1 MKILLAA
8 LFAIVI
14 GSTGIGA
21 MAFDSP
27 PVTRKMTMP
36 SGLRKP
42 PTPVPTRAPLA
53 RPRGVG
59 VATTGSQCSRL
70 GVEAS
75 ACVSAI
81 AAGKLVLIWSFTAG
95 AGPKPAGFNILRNRN
110 LAVTNVDRN
119 QTGYVMQEALVDAAG
134 DCYSVQAYS
143 NAPAKTGPV
152 SKAYCIVAPTVL
164 SPSHVLPSYS
174 VDAYGSQPCH
184 KPDQHNYNGRL
195 QGPASPADEKGGWYT
210 ANDNLGP
217 SKPVI
222 SGTILVG
229 YSHSRNSMGCGDN
242 MSSSQY
248 RSGISFDLKGISAK
262 NFTKATLFLNV
273 AHAWIDSYLSD
284 LARRPTARTSI
295 CGSCPGGYNVVFDR
309 TEQQTNVSCTSSI
322 GYATNKRWMNSKPKP
337 DGSIPATKT
346 SLIGFDP
353 AIKVYASR
361 GTMSIDVTAM
371 VKTWLSGGR
380 PNNGFVLSPHDPAPD
395 RVSNTECLTQ
405 YGAPTLTLQYR

>member
-1 MKILLAA
+1 MVPGVRFFTPPGRSLQELWFDPNRLSGQARSAASRRQRPAFLARWIMKILLAA

-21 MAFDSP
+21 TAFDS

-70 GVEAS
+70 GMGAS

-110 LAVTNVDRN
+110 LAVTNVSRN
-119 QTGYVMQEALVDAAG
+119 QTFYVMQEGLVDAAG

-143 NAPAKTGPV
+143 NAPPKTGPV

-164 SPSHVLPSYS
+164 SPSHVLPSYA
-174 VDAYGSQPCH
+174 VDAYGSRRCQ
-184 KPDQHNYNGRL
+184 KASRYNGRT
-195 QGPASPADEKGGWYT
+195 QGPTSPADEKRGWYT
-210 ANDNLGP
+210 ANDNLVP

-273 AHAWIDSYLSD
+273 AKTWKDSYLGD
-284 LARRPTARTSI
+284 LARRPTSPAGI
-295 CGSCPGGYNVVFDR
+295 CGSCPGGHYFALAR
-309 TEQQTNVSCTSSI
+309 TEWQTNVSCASSI
-322 GYATNKRWMNSKPKP
+322 GYATNKRWMNSK
-337 DGSIPATKT
+337 
-346 SLIGFDP
+346 SLSD
-353 AIKVYASR
+353 
-361 GTMSIDVTAM
+361 
-371 VKTWLSGGR
+371 
-380 PNNGFVLSPHDPAPD
+380 
-395 RVSNTECLTQ
+395 NTV
-405 YGAPTLTLQYR
+405 RKN

>member
-1 MKILLAA
+1 VKILLAA
-8 LFAIVI
+8 LFAMVI
-14 GSTGIGA
+14 GSRGIGA
-21 MAFDSP
+21 TAFDSP
-27 PVTRKMTMP
+27 VTRKVTMP

-70 GVEAS
+70 GMEAS
-75 ACVSAI
+75 ACASAI

-95 AGPKPAGFNILRNRN
+95 AGPKPAGFNILKNRN
-110 LAVTNVDRN
+110 LAVTNVARN

-174 VDAYGSQPCH
+174 IDAYGSRRCQ
-184 KPDQHNYNGRL
+184 KPNQGL
-195 QGPASPADEKGGWYT
+195 QQGPTSPADEKRGWYT
-210 ANDNLGP
+210 ANDNMGP

-222 SGTILVG
+222 FGTILVG

-262 NFTKATLFLNV
+262 NFTKATLSLNV
-273 AHAWIDSYLSD
+273 AQAWIDSYRGD
-284 LARRPTARTSI
+284 LARRPTSPGGI
-295 CGSCPGGYNVVFDR
+295 CGSCAEGHYVVFAR

-322 GYATNKRWMNSKPKP
+322 GYATNKRWMNSKSLTSF
-337 DGSIPATKT
+337 DGTVRKS

-353 AIKVYASR
+353 AIKVGASR

-380 PNNGFVLSPHDPAPD
+380 PNNGFVLSPHDPAPN

-405 YGAPTLTLQYR
+405 YIAPTLTLRYR

>member
-14 GSTGIGA
+14 GSAGFTA
-21 MAFDSP
+21 TAFDSP
-27 PVTRKMTMP
+27 TVKRKVTMP

-42 PTPVPTRAPLA
+42 PTPVPTRATLA

-70 GVEAS
+70 GIEAS

-95 AGPKPAGFNILRNRN
+95 AGPKPAGFNILKNRN
-110 LAVTNVDRN
+110 LAVTNVARN
-119 QTGYVMQEALVDAAG
+119 QTGYVLQEALVDAAG

-164 SPSHVLPSYS
+164 SPSHVLPSYA
-174 VDAYGSQPCH
+174 VDAYGSRRCQ
-184 KPDQHNYNGRL
+184 KASRYNGRT
-195 QGPASPADEKGGWYT
+195 QGPTSPADEKRGWYT
-210 ANDNLGP
+210 ANDNLVP

-262 NFTKATLFLNV
+262 SFTKATLSLNV
-273 AHAWIDSYLSD
+273 AQAWIDSYLGD
-284 LARRPTARTSI
+284 LARRPTARASI
-295 CGSCPGGYNVVFDR
+295 CGSCAGGYNVVFDR

-322 GYATNKRWMNSKPKP
+322 GYAKNKRWMNSKPKP
-337 DGSIPATKT
+337 DGSIPASKN
-346 SLIGFDP
+346 SLISFNP
-353 AIKVYASR
+353 AIKVGASR
-361 GTMSIDVTAM
+361 GTMSINVTAM

-380 PNNGFVLSPHDPAPD
+380 SNNGFVLSPHDPAPD

-405 YGAPTLTLQYR
+405 YGVPTLTLQYR

>member
-1 MKILLAA
+1 MKTLLPA

-21 MAFDSP
+21 TAFDSP
-27 PVTRKMTMP
+27 VTRKVTMP

-53 RPRGVG
+53 RPSGVG

-70 GVEAS
+70 GMEAS

-110 LAVTNVDRN
+110 LAVTNVNRN
-119 QTGYVMQEALVDAAG
+119 QTGYVMQEGLVDAAG

-164 SPSHVLPSYS
+164 SPSHVKPSYAI
-174 VDAYGSQPCH
+174 DTYGSQPCP
-184 KPDQHNYNGRL
+184 KAAANNGRQ
-195 QGPASPADEKGGWYT
+195 QGPSSPADEKRGWYT

-217 SKPVI
+217 SI

-242 MSSSQY
+242 LSSSQY
-248 RSGISFDLKGISAK
+248 RSGISFDLKRISAK
-262 NFTKATLFLNV
+262 NFTKATLSLNV
-273 AHAWIDSYLSD
+273 AQAWIDSYLGD
-284 LARRPTARTSI
+284 LARRPTSQAGI
-295 CGSCPGGYNVVFDR
+295 CGSCPGGHYVVFVR
-309 TEQQTNVSCTSSI
+309 SEQQTNVSCTSSI
-322 GYATNKRWMNSKPKP
+322 GYAKNKRWMSSASKK
-337 DGSIPATKT
+337 

-353 AIKVYASR
+353 AIKVGASK
-361 GTMSIDVTAM
+361 GTISVDVTTM

-380 PNNGFVLSPHDPAPD
+380 PNNGFVLSPHDPAPG
-395 RVSNTECLTQ
+395 RVSNAECLTQ